1 MKGNFIHLLQL
12 AFQIKIDGRKDTY
25 YYLLYVCSRKE
36 GLKQAGRRDCGN
48 AVGKYYYSGLQCRKN
63 H

>member
-36 GLKQAGRRDCGN
+36 GLKQAGKRDCGTD
-48 AVGKYYYSGLQCRKN
+48 L
-63 H
+63 